1 MSRPS
6 LLALNKKE
14 ADLKIST
21 DSKAKKK
28 RGKIQIQWI
37 VHCELYFWGEPA
49 YSSLPNG
56 EKKNSKNIAFKLA
69 SRNSNETATIT
80 VIKVVDEK
88 KISNETENQRS
99 FSHISTL

>member
-21 DSKAKKK
+21 DSKAKKNAVK
-28 RGKIQIQWI
+28 FKSNELCI
-37 VHCELYFWGEPA
+37 VNCIFEENLHIPLFQMA
-49 YSSLPNG
+49 
-56 EKKNSKNIAFKLA
+56 KKNSKNIAFKLA